1 MVSSFKFKVFIIT
14 TTIFLLTAFSCKSF
28 ESSYSNHNTNYK
40 DTDLVVHFIDVGQ
53 GDSILVQINNKNL
66 LIDGGPNTSATKVNN
81 YLSKQ
86 NVKKLDYIVATHP
99 HEDHIGGLSD
109 VIKKFEIGI
118 FYSPKIT
125 TNADTFENMIK
136 SLRNKK
142 QKITIAKQGEFL
154 ELGNP
159 IKAEILSP
167 TLDKYDDLNNYSVI
181 IKLSYNKLNFLF
193 MGDAEKLI
201 ENNLI
206 KNNINLQSDIIKIAH
221 HGSNSSSSAE
231 FLNIVSPT
239 YAIISCGKNNEYGH
253 PHKDIINELNRRH
266 LNIYRTD
273 RNGDIVFIFDGNNLK
288 IKSSK

>member
-1 MVSSFKFKVFIIT
+1 MIYSFKFKVFIIT
-14 TTIFLLTAFSCKSF
+14 TIIFLLIACSCKSF
-28 ESSYSNHNTNYK
+28 ESSYTNHNINYK

-66 LIDGGPNTSATKVNN
+66 LIDGGPKASAPKVIN
-81 YLSKQ
+81 YLNKQ

-99 HEDHIGGLSD
+99 HEDHIGSLSD
-109 VIKKFEIGI
+109 IIKKFEIGI
-118 FYSPKIT
+118 LYSPKIT
-125 TNADTFENMIK
+125 TNTDTFENMIK

-154 ELGNP
+154 DLGN
-159 IKAEILSP
+159 AEAKILSP
-167 TLDKYDDLNNYSVI
+167 NLDKYDDLNNYSVI

-201 ENNLI
+201 ETNLI
-206 KNNINLQSDIIKIAH
+206 KSNINLQSDIIKIAH

-239 YAIISCGKNNEYGH
+239 YAVISCGKNNEYGH

-266 LNIYRTD
+266 INIYRTD

-288 IKSSK
+288 IKSNK

>member
-1 MVSSFKFKVFIIT
+1 MIYSCKFKLLIIAT
-14 TTIFLLTAFSCKSF
+14 AIFLLITCSCKSF
-28 ESSYSNHNTNYK
+28 ESSYTNHNINYK
-40 DTDLVVHFIDVGQ
+40 DTDLVVHFINVGQ

-66 LIDGGPNTSATKVNN
+66 LIDGGPKTSATKVIN
-81 YLSKQ
+81 YLNKQ

-109 VIKKFEIGI
+109 IIKKFEVGV

-125 TNADTFENMIK
+125 TNTDTFENMIK

-154 ELGNP
+154 ELGNT
-159 IKAEILSP
+159 KAEILSP
-167 TLDKYDDLNNYSVI
+167 NLEKYDDLNNYSVI
-181 IKLSYNKLNFLF
+181 IKLSYNNLKFLF
-193 MGDAEKLI
+193 MGDAENLI

-206 KNNINLQSDIIKIAH
+206 KSNINLQSDIIKIAH

-231 FLNIVSPT
+231 FLNTVSPT
-239 YAIISCGKNNEYGH
+239 YAVISCGKNNEYGH
-253 PHKDIINELNRRH
+253 PHKDIINELNKRQI
-266 LNIYRTD
+266 NIYRTD

-288 IKSSK
+288 IKSNK